1 MMNPTINIS
10 VAGENSLILYLADN
24 ADSKVAAQIQSVTAL
39 ITENLGPMLIDIIP
53 SYASILII
61 YDPHLTDHFAVSK
74 EIQKAMTI
82 HANSG
87 GISASKVDSK
97 LVKLPVYYGTDSGP
111 DLENLASNARLSV
124 EEVIN
129 IHQSIE
135 YRVYAIGFAPGF
147 AYLGEVDERIAAP
160 RLSTPRQRVPRGAVA
175 IADRQTAVYPSI
187 SPGGWNLIGLCPTLM
202 FDPNAKPTMPVKT
215 GDRVQFESIDE
226 QAFIKLGGDLSSFGD
241 LK

>member
-39 ITENLGPMLIDIIP
+39 ITESLGPMLIDIIP

-82 HANSG
+82 HANSRG
-87 GISASKVDSK
+87 RSASQVDSK
-97 LVKLPVYYGTDSGP
+97 LVKLPVYYGTDAGP

-202 FDPNAKPTMPVKT
+202 FDPNAKSTMPVKT